1 MVARRSAGRERA
13 GLTAGPPRRDE
24 PAGPGARSV
33 RDDAAVWARVNSRRA
48 RAVLLGAAG
57 ALLLGAP
64 GAGAAGISALRGPSL
79 WIVHAGEPAAIAVQ
93 ARQAGVRTLLV
104 KAADGTT
111 PDPQFSPALVSAL
124 RASGLTVCG
133 WTFAYG
139 SEPAAEA
146 AAAVASVRAGAQ
158 CLVVDAEGEYDSR
171 YGSAQVF
178 VRSLRSALGPGFP
191 IALAGQAETFQH
203 PKFPYS
209 VFLGPGAFQLDMP
222 QIYWHDLGLSV
233 PAAYRLAIAEN
244 ALYGRP
250 IVPVGQLYGG
260 VGAQEVAQFAAL
272 ADEYGSPGASFFDL
286 DSAEPALLAA
296 VVPRLRPDV
305 RIVARPSN
313 DPARCGRRRGAV
325 GAGAAQRRGGATAG
339 RRLLRRADARALVT
353 RFQAR
358 HDLRRSG
365 ILDAPTWRAL
375 LRVRPRVPSW
385 ARRPPDSAL

>member
-1 MVARRSAGRERA
+1 M
-13 GLTAGPPRRDE
+13 
-24 PAGPGARSV
+24 
-33 RDDAAVWARVNSRRA
+33 NSRRA

-244 ALYGRP
+244 TLYGRP

-305 RIVARPSN
+305 RIVARPSTIR
-313 DPARCGRRRGAV
+313 PGADGDAV
-325 GAGAAQRRGGATAG
+325 LWAQELLNGAGARLPAGGYFGAQT
-339 RRLLRRADARALVT
+339 ARALV